1 MSNITNKIINSFMD
15 KSKKLSL
22 NWQKK
27 LDNDGYLIIENSDYM
42 KNNLISL
49 RGEANKLIEKEGDK
63 GGWEGKEKYF
73 KPGKKFESG
82 AQRLGGLVNK
92 HEVFLGL
99 ITVPEILMCAH
110 HIIKEQI
117 KICGMNLRNP
127 LKNLGEQTLHF
138 DGFPRK
144 SISEPYTG
152 IVAFIYLD
160 DSKIDNGAMR
170 VVPGTHK
177 LIGWPDDHVDINK
190 KHPSEIRLEVK
201 AGTII
206 VANLNLWHA
215 GAININ
221 GDPRKVIMLNIKNR
235 ENDQLLNYKKY
246 LDLNF
251 VKNLDLNQKYLLAV
265 RDVDPDQIVN
275 SGGSANQLRRE
286 YFKGKNKKF
295 TSVANN

>member
-1 MSNITNKIINSFMD
+1 MENITNKIINSFKN
-15 KSKKLSL
+15 KSNNLVL
-22 NWQKK
+22 DWQKK
-27 LDNDGYLIIENSDYM
+27 LDKEGYLIIDNSDYM
-42 KNNLISL
+42 ENNLTIL
-49 RGEANKLIEKEGDK
+49 RHEANKLIEKEGDK

-73 KPGKKFESG
+73 KPGKRFESG

-99 ITVPEILMCAH
+99 ITVPEILICAH

-170 VVPGTHK
+170 VVPETHK

-190 KHPSEIRLEVK
+190 KHPNEIRLEVK

-235 ENDQLLNYKKY
+235 KNDQLLNYKKY
-246 LDLNF
+246 LDQNF
-251 VKNLDLNQKYLLAV
+251 IENLDINQKYLLAV
-265 RDVDPDQIVN
+265 RDIDPDQIVN

-286 YFKGKNKKF
+286 YFKTKNKKF

>member
-1 MSNITNKIINSFMD
+1 MVNLTNKIINSFKN
-15 KSKKLSL
+15 KSNNLVL
-22 NWQKK
+22 DWQKK
-27 LDNDGYLIIENSDYM
+27 LDGEGYLIIDNSDYM
-42 KNNLISL
+42 KNNLTSL
-49 RGEANKLIEKEGDK
+49 RDEANKLIEKEGDK

-73 KPGKKFESG
+73 KPGKRFESG

-92 HEVFLGL
+92 HKVFLGL
-99 ITVPEILMCAH
+99 ITVPEILICAH

-170 VVPGTHK
+170 VVPETHK
-177 LIGWPDDHVDINK
+177 LIGWPDDHVDIDK

-235 ENDQLLNYKKY
+235 KNDQLLNYKKY
-246 LDLNF
+246 LDQNF
-251 VKNLDLNQKYLLAV
+251 IENLDINQKYLLAV

-286 YFKGKNKKF
+286 YFKTKNKKF